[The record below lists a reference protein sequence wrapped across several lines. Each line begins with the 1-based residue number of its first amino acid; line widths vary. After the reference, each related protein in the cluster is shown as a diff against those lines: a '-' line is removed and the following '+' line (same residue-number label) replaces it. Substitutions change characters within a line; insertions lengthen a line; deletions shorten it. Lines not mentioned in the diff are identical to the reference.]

1 MWISCW
7 YFYEGFTF
15 YVKLVRYMHMLLRKN
30 RLPTNMFED
39 TFKKGHVFK
48 NDIFLL
54 KCVKLENNEQRFGI
68 TVSKKISKKAVI
80 RNRLKRQIREIIK
93 TELKNIQTG
102 VHCTIVTQPT
112 IIKLS
117 YKEIEKKLLQVFK
130 HAKII

>member
-1 MWISCW
+1 
-7 YFYEGFTF
+7 
-15 YVKLVRYMHMLLRKN
+15 MHMLLRKN